1 MSDGFV
7 LPPVGRLGG
16 RPVDRIFME
25 AVRYRAKRLRAVVPA
40 GPGKKK
46 RELLPLV
53 ELAKSINKGGR
64 RGE

>member
-1 MSDGFV
+1 MSDGFA

-25 AVRYRAKRLRAVVPA
+25 SVLYRAKRLRSAERVE
-40 GPGKKK
+40 PGK
-46 RELLPLV
+46 RESLPLV
-53 ELAKSINKGGR
+53 ELARSISKGGR